1 MARTSAAGRRTCFL
15 IIVLLL
21 LAAVLMGYQYLFP
34 APKGQTAHVFV
45 DGKEAASFPLN
56 KDLEYRVSGADG
68 GTNLLIIQD
77 GQIWC
82 QEADCPDKNCVRQG
96 KKQLSKPPQGKQSLK
111 QLMKQNAG
119 VSNIEITEGNIKAFE
134 STAKKY
140 GIDFALKKDATE
152 SPPRYLVFFKG
163 RDADV
168 LTAAFKEF
176 SAKKL
181 TQEKKPSI
189 RKLLSTLKEAAQGRN
204 AERAKVKNK
213 DREVSL

>member
-34 APKGQTAHVFV
+34 APKGQTAHIFV

-82 QEADCPDKNCVRQG
+82 QEADCPDKKLCPAG
-96 KKQLSKPPQGKQSLK
+96 KK
-111 QLMKQNAG
+111 
-119 VSNIEITEGNIKAFE
+119 TAFH
-134 STAKKY
+134 
-140 GIDFALKKDATE
+140 
-152 SPPRYLVFFKG
+152 RYHHM
-163 RDADV
+163 
-168 LTAAFKEF
+168 
-176 SAKKL
+176 
-181 TQEKKPSI
+181 
-189 RKLLSTLKEAAQGRN
+189 
-204 AERAKVKNK
+204 
-213 DREVSL
+213 

>member
-34 APKGQTAHVFV
+34 APKGQTAHIFV

-82 QEADCPDKNCVRQG
+82 QEADCPDKNCVGQG
-96 KKQLSKPPQGKQSLK
+96 KKQLSTDTIICKPHK
-111 QLMKQNAG
+111 MA
-119 VSNIEITEGNIKAFE
+119 VTITGEE
-134 STAKKY
+134 
-140 GIDFALKKDATE
+140 
-152 SPPRYLVFFKG
+152 
-163 RDADV
+163 
-168 LTAAFKEF
+168 
-176 SAKKL
+176 
-181 TQEKKPSI
+181 
-189 RKLLSTLKEAAQGRN
+189 
-204 AERAKVKNK
+204 
-213 DREVSL
+213 